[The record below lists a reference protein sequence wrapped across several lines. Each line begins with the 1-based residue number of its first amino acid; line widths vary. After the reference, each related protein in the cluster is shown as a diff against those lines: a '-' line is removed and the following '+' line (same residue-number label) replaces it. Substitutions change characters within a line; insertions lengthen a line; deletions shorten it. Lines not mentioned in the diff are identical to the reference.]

1 MLFLLFKQWNFD
13 IKMFHIPKSILI
25 LHFLVITTQAIQ
37 WVRVGHYHN
46 DVLPKTEIFHTSDQS
61 YCTINSYYDAT
72 SNKYGDAGVT
82 RGMMCDYVFEK
93 GTVFG
98 NASEASFD
106 LKLFPHCFLKV
117 SVVEVILEP
126 RKITIDFCTATVALT

>member
-1 MLFLLFKQWNFD
+1 
-13 IKMFHIPKSILI
+13 MFHISKSILI

-93 GTVFG
+93 GTVFE

-106 LKLFPHCFLKV
+106 LKLFPHYFKRYLLWRLFW
-117 SVVEVILEP
+117 SHG
-126 RKITIDFCTATVALT
+126 R